1 MNEYNN
7 LDLLKERQLSIVP
20 IHFTKTSLGNM
31 DPFFNV
37 DKILFWIRT
46 KLKGRFS
53 LVKTPMIST
62 NDRVKS
68 EFIVAFE
75 DPKEMT
81 FFILGC
87 PYIRRN

>member
-1 MNEYNN
+1 MNDYNN
-7 LDLLKERQLSIVP
+7 LDFLRERQLTSIP
-20 IHFTKTSLGNM
+20 IHFTKTRVNESDMYYGSEKMLS
-31 DPFFNV
+31 
-37 DKILFWIRT
+37 WIKS

-53 LVKTPMIST
+53 MVRTPMISNSDKLKT
-62 NDRVKS
+62 

-87 PYIRRN
+87 PHIRRN